1 MRYFAQEHN
10 FELINVLKTV
20 FLRKITQI
28 YVVLLIRGEMS
39 KIKIEKPA
47 QKCPQI
53 VHLKSGSEINPEC
66 ETARVIAL
74 QIDAFFRRKYC
85 PENIFPEE

>member
-1 MRYFAQEHN
+1 M
-10 FELINVLKTV
+10 LKTV

-53 VHLKSGSEINPEC
+53 VHLKSGSEINPER
-66 ETARVIAL
+66 ETARVSAV
-74 QIDAFFRRKYC
+74 QRAASCASCAYC
-85 PENIFPEE
+85 SRACAVVVHVL

>member
-1 MRYFAQEHN
+1 M
-10 FELINVLKTV
+10 

-28 YVVLLIRGEMS
+28 YVVLLIRGVMS

-53 VHLKSGSEINPEC
+53 VHMKSGSEINPER
-66 ETARVIAL
+66 ETARVSAV
-74 QIDAFFRRKYC
+74 QRAASCAYV
-85 PENIFPEE
+85 